1 MHDPRLLVGNDT
13 QRRRTLSLRAP
24 VSLGLPVRARQPPHD
39 DRADMMIS
47 PASHVLARSHPLTL
61 GPIDSS
67 PRTARASA
75 RAQLSEWGR
84 PELANDVGGVRPW
97 APDRGGSVDWLG
109 LESHCERQSHMGGDP
124 CVNER
129 KARELQGARARV
141 LVNSRWAWAEERA
154 GQRRITR
161 SFRRVRQASPR
172 RNLSAWRRR
181 CPWCRRVG
189 RGPGGRPR

>member
-1 MHDPRLLVGNDT
+1 
-13 QRRRTLSLRAP
+13 

-84 PELANDVGGVRPW
+84 PELANDVEEIVSELITNAVKASERDATPVALRLLLTSASVVVEVFDSAPGVPVVYEPGPG
-97 APDRGGSVDWLG
+97 AESGRG
-109 LESHCERQSHMGGDP
+109 
-124 CVNER
+124 
-129 KARELQGARARV
+129 LQIVAALSIGWGWSPTANGKV
-141 LVNSRWAWAEERA
+141 TWAEIPA
-154 GQRRITR
+154 
-161 SFRRVRQASPR
+161 
-172 RNLSAWRRR
+172 
-181 CPWCRRVG
+181 
-189 RGPGGRPR
+189 